1 MFRPMYLVVSTLP
14 HIFSILPLL
23 KNRQE
28 KSTLGYIYIISLST
42 LCSILYHMFNET
54 NKIATIADYSFAF
67 LWFLYDIYMGYNYKG
82 PAKYV
87 LTKILAGNATVFFI
101 YLVIPYNKSYKI
113 FHSFWHIINACKS
126 FYVSNLIHDTSEKHK
141 KYDVCE
147 VKVGV

>member
-1 MFRPMYLVVSTLP
+1 MYLVVSTLP

-23 KNRQE
+23 KKRQE

-67 LWFLYDIYMGYNYKG
+67 LWFLYDIYMGYIYKG

-87 LTKILAGNATVFFI
+87 LTKILAGNATVFLI

-113 FHSFWHIINACKS
+113 FHSLWHIINACKS
-126 FYVSNLIHDTSEKHK
+126 FYISNITHDTPEKDK

-147 VKVGV
+147 VTLGV

>member
-1 MFRPMYLVVSTLP
+1 MFRPMYVVVSTLP

-23 KNRQE
+23 KKRQE

-67 LWFLYDIYMGYNYKG
+67 LWFLYDIYMGYIYKG

-87 LTKILAGNATVFFI
+87 LTKILAGNATVFLI

-113 FHSFWHIINACKS
+113 FHSLWHIINACKS
-126 FYVSNLIHDTSEKHK
+126 FYISNITHDTPEKDK

-147 VKVGV
+147 VRLGV

>member
-23 KNRQE
+23 KKRQE

-67 LWFLYDIYMGYNYKG
+67 LWFLYDIYMGYIYKG

-87 LTKILAGNATVFFI
+87 LTKILAGNATVFLI

-113 FHSFWHIINACKS
+113 FHSLWHIINACKS
-126 FYVSNLIHDTSEKHK
+126 FYISNITHDTPEKDK

-147 VKVGV
+147 VTLGV

>member
-1 MFRPMYLVVSTLP
+1 MFRPMYVVVSTLP

-67 LWFLYDIYMGYNYKG
+67 LWFLYDIYMGYIYKG

-87 LTKILAGNATVFFI
+87 LTKILAGNATVFLI

-113 FHSFWHIINACKS
+113 FHSLWHIINACKS
-126 FYVSNLIHDTSEKHK
+126 FYISNITHDTPEKDK

-147 VKVGV
+147 VTLGV

>member
-1 MFRPMYLVVSTLP
+1 MYLVVSTLP

-23 KNRQE
+23 KKRQE

-67 LWFLYDIYMGYNYKG
+67 LWFLYDIYMGYIYKG

-87 LTKILAGNATVFFI
+87 LTKILAGNATVFLI

-113 FHSFWHIINACKS
+113 FHSLWHIINACKS
-126 FYVSNLIHDTSEKHK
+126 FYISNITHDTPEKDK

-147 VKVGV
+147 VRLRV